1 MLAITMSFKNLKLS
15 DWALNQ
21 LNTLGLKTPTDVQL
35 KTIPKILEGYDCI
48 ACAKTGSGKTLAFAL
63 PILEKLSQDPF
74 GIFALVLTPTRE
86 LALQIADQF
95 RLVGRPIGLQDAVV
109 IGGQDMVEQG
119 TLLQQR
125 PHVVIAT
132 PGRLVDHLTA
142 CNTFSLKR
150 VRFLVLDEADRLIA
164 GRFDADL
171 ATIMAALPKR
181 RQTLLFSATCNDT
194 LRQLESI
201 ANNECFYYENMGEVA
216 TVDQL
221 LQEYVLCAR
230 DVKDPTLVHLVHQF
244 LENKTGQVIV
254 FTNKCR
260 ASTVLSM
267 TLNRMGVPAI
277 ALHSQIKQRERTASL
292 AKFKSNTIRVLFTT
306 DVGSR
311 GLDIPLVDM
320 IINYDLPTIPKEYI
334 HRVGRTA
341 RAGRRGQAV
350 SLVTPTDL
358 HLMKEIETT
367 IGRELQQREVDDKEV
382 LAILTEV
389 QVTKRAQELK
399 VTDSEIVERR
409 RINKLKDLIMEG
421 MRPEEAERVLEN
433 KEKGAAKRKRNDDG
447 AGEGKQ
453 AKGSGKKAGKVK
465 RVKKQA

>member
-1 MLAITMSFKNLKLS
+1 MAFAELKLS
-15 DWALNQ
+15 DWMLDQ
-21 LNTLGLKTPTDVQL
+21 LKVLGLRTPTDVQL
-35 KTIPKILEGYDCI
+35 RTIPKILEGFDCI

-63 PILEKLSQDPF
+63 PILEELSKDPY

-95 RLVGRPIGLQDAVV
+95 RILGRPIGLQDAVV

-119 TLLQQR
+119 ASLQRR

-132 PGRLVDHLTA
+132 PGRLVDHLTS
-142 CNTFSLKR
+142 CDTFSLKK
-150 VRFLVLDEADRLIA
+150 VKFLVLDEADRLIA
-164 GRFDADL
+164 GRFDDDL
-171 ATIMAALPKR
+171 ATIFGALPQR

-194 LRQLESI
+194 LRQLEGI
-201 ANNECFYYENMGEVA
+201 ANSECFYYENMGEVA

-230 DVKDPTLVHLVHQF
+230 DVKDPTLVHLVHTF

-260 ASTVLSM
+260 SSTVMSM
-267 TLNRMGVPAI
+267 TLNRMGVPSI

-292 AKFKSNTIRVLFTT
+292 AKFKSNTVRVLFTT

-320 IINYDLPTIPKEYI
+320 IINYDLPSVPKEYI

-350 SLVTPTDL
+350 SIITPSEL
-358 HLMKEIETT
+358 HLMTQIEATV
-367 IGRELQQREVDDKEV
+367 GSQLQQRHIDDKEIV
-382 LAILTEV
+382 KIVTEV

-399 VTDSEIVERR
+399 VTDSEVVERR
-409 RINKLKDLIMEG
+409 RINKLKDLILKGLDPEAAARAMEAVSQKSAG
-421 MRPEEAERVLEN
+421 
-433 KEKGAAKRKRNDDG
+433 KRKKSNAN
-447 AGEGKQ
+447 AGP
-453 AKGSGKKAGKVK
+453 SVK
-465 RVKKQA
+465 RRTGAEGARLSAKKKSASST